1 MKAINNQNRAAKKQ
15 IAVLFMLLFLFAS
28 SNILAGN
35 TTNKLTEAEL
45 NNSPALTVENNVI
58 FTFNIP
64 AGEYVK
70 FSIYNVKGE
79 EIRVLINDRSING
92 EISADLAQAFLNNG
106 VYYYSL
112 EAGEYKEVRKLNI
125 YSY

>member
-28 SNILAGN
+28 SSIFASN
-35 TTNKLTEAEL
+35 TTGKLTETEL
-45 NNSPALTVENNVI
+45 KNSPALTVENNVI

-112 EAGEYKEVRKLNI
+112 EAGDYKEVRKLNI

>member
-112 EAGEYKEVRKLNI
+112 EAGDYKEVRKLNI